1 MPLLIALPT
10 QPNRT
15 APLDDVAALLLLG
28 ELRAFERVFA
38 RPAGPPPRIP
48 RG

>member
-10 QPNRT
+10 QPIRT

-28 ELRAFERVFA
+28 ELRAFERLFA
-38 RPAGPPPRIP
+38 RPAGPPPRP
-48 RG
+48 ERR

>member
-10 QPNRT
+10 HPLRT

-28 ELRAFERVFA
+28 ELRAFERIFT
-38 RPAGPPPRIP
+38 RPAGPPPAP
-48 RG
+48 R